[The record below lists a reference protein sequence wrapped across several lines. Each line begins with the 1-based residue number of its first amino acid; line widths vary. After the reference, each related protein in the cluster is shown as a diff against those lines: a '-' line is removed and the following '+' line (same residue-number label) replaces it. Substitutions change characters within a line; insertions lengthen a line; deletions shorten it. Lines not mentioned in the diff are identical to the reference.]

1 MAQTDP
7 EDGFDQIMVQS
18 WNSVAQQLRTLHN
31 ELSGDRARR
40 RERAERAVQNERYE
54 QTRRQQQSIR
64 LEQWEMD
71 NRERLNKGF
80 ESTLNATVLA
90 DGDGWRKMR
99 DSSLLQ
105 GWMVADQLEGNDP
118 GYRRQIIEAKARL
131 KDEWSKRHPETHIDA
146 AADQLTNHVNITYT
160 DQSPALQATL
170 NAFNT
175 AGVPVDLQRVEDTQ
189 AFQAAHGDDAT
200 FFVDSRLTGQW
211 TGYDHDRIVDAVMC
225 APVNGVD
232 DAAYRRVIDELS
244 ELLEHFQW
252 LNPEDVRALM
262 RGEDPDRLN
271 AIAEEFADVMMY
283 GLQLTRTL
291 NIDITE
297 QILRKIDIVDRRP
310 AKPGEK
316 KR

>member
-54 QTRRQQQSIR
+54 QTRRQQQAIR

-170 NAFNT
+170 NAFS
-175 AGVPVDLQRVEDTQ
+175 P
-189 AFQAAHGDDAT
+189 
-200 FFVDSRLTGQW
+200 
-211 TGYDHDRIVDAVMC
+211 
-225 APVNGVD
+225 AP
-232 DAAYRRVIDELS
+232 
-244 ELLEHFQW
+244 
-252 LNPEDVRALM
+252 
-262 RGEDPDRLN
+262 
-271 AIAEEFADVMMY
+271 
-283 GLQLTRTL
+283 
-291 NIDITE
+291 
-297 QILRKIDIVDRRP
+297 
-310 AKPGEK
+310 
-316 KR
+316 

>member
-175 AGVPVDLQRVEDTQ
+175 PFSLSPPTGGGRAGVPGRARRRRHVLRGL
-189 AFQAAHGDDAT
+189 AAHRPMDGL
-200 FFVDSRLTGQW
+200 RPRQ
-211 TGYDHDRIVDAVMC
+211 DR
-225 APVNGVD
+225 
-232 DAAYRRVIDELS
+232 
-244 ELLEHFQW
+244 
-252 LNPEDVRALM
+252 
-262 RGEDPDRLN
+262 
-271 AIAEEFADVMMY
+271 
-283 GLQLTRTL
+283 
-291 NIDITE
+291 
-297 QILRKIDIVDRRP
+297 
-310 AKPGEK
+310 
-316 KR
+316 

>member
-146 AADQLTNHVNITYT
+146 AADQLTGL
-160 DQSPALQATL
+160 AAQAPSFKT
-170 NAFNT
+170 
-175 AGVPVDLQRVEDTQ
+175 GV
-189 AFQAAHGDDAT
+189 
-200 FFVDSRLTGQW
+200 SRLFLIRCVGSV
-211 TGYDHDRIVDAVMC
+211 RIVSLWRVAL
-225 APVNGVD
+225 PPRL
-232 DAAYRRVIDELS
+232 RRSSCSSTVRGAFFSARGTGNRVSFRFPCRLLVLS
-244 ELLEHFQW
+244 
-252 LNPEDVRALM
+252 V
-262 RGEDPDRLN
+262 
-271 AIAEEFADVMMY
+271 
-283 GLQLTRTL
+283 
-291 NIDITE
+291 
-297 QILRKIDIVDRRP
+297 
-310 AKPGEK
+310 
-316 KR
+316 

>member
-131 KDEWSKRHPETHIDA
+131 RDEWSKRHPETHIDA

-170 NAFNT
+170 NAST
-175 AGVPVDLQRVEDTQ
+175 
-189 AFQAAHGDDAT
+189 
-200 FFVDSRLTGQW
+200 
-211 TGYDHDRIVDAVMC
+211 
-225 APVNGVD
+225 
-232 DAAYRRVIDELS
+232 
-244 ELLEHFQW
+244 
-252 LNPEDVRALM
+252 
-262 RGEDPDRLN
+262 
-271 AIAEEFADVMMY
+271 
-283 GLQLTRTL
+283 
-291 NIDITE
+291 
-297 QILRKIDIVDRRP
+297 RP
-310 AKPGEK
+310 ACPWTCNGWRTRRRSRPRTATTPRSSWTRGSPANGRATTTTGSSKP
-316 KR
+316 